1 MNIKKKKLQ
10 KKIGAMPMAILLTA
24 AMLTG
29 CGDGSDADAMAFN
42 NARIESLESESI
54 SETDE
59 TNPSEE
65 ITPAVTDDDESE
77 VSENDPSSETD
88 ENTPVSSDS
97 GTATAEAYENDIMLI
112 LSLSNMEP
120 LDSEDPDE
128 TLAQMQAIVDGLDMK
143 SPEGKVIKKDYQ
155 EIVDIMTEMVN
166 AMYATENV
174 ENFEDIDWN
183 IILEYTGKLEQLST
197 KMEDHLTAFF
207 NAAQASGVDSDTYE
221 SLKASLGL

>member
-197 KMEDHLTAFF
+197 KMEDHLTTFF